1 MAVAVAAGQ
10 AAAEDGREPQGD
22 LLGADGPDHG
32 GEEVGLEDGA
42 DPGEAGGDPG
52 HHRVGGGQLG
62 QRVRGGRERAGEHA
76 PGRLG
81 VGAGLGRDQQRRL
94 GHRPRRPG
102 GRPDHPAVHRQ
113 RAQPHPAVPP
123 VEQVV
128 ARAPEH
134 VQAPRQVDRPAHGDN
149 GHVPARPLLGGHAS

>member
-1 MAVAVAAGQ
+1 VALSVVAGEAG
-10 AAAEDGREPQGD
+10 AEDGREPQGD

-32 GEEVGLEDGA
+32 SEEVGLEHGA
-42 DPGEAGGDPG
+42 GPGEAGGDPG
-52 HHRVGGGQLG
+52 DHRVGRGQLG
-62 QRVRGGRERAGEHA
+62 QRVRCGRERAGQHA

-81 VGAGLGRDQQRRL
+81 VGAGLGRDQQRRV

-102 GRPDHPAVHRQ
+102 GRPDHAAVHRQ
-113 RAQPHPAVPP
+113 RAQPHLAVPP

-134 VQAPRQVDRPAHGDN
+134 VQAPHQVDRPADGYDDHSTRQL
-149 GHVPARPLLGGHAS
+149 VGGHAS